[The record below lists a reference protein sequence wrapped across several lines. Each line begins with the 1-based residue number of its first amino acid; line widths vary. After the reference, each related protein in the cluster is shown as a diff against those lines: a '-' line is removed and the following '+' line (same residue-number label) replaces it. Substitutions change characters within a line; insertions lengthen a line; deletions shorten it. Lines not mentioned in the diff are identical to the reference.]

1 MIKTVGLFTDN
12 SSSKQY
18 SPISFGYF
26 LNMELA
32 NGGGGKEVIKQNGE
46 LNKIGDIIKYFSNEN
61 NVKQTEKQLTPKNW
75 QYYNCMMAEFRHNVG
90 NHHDLGWEN
99 MTKEYY
105 EDLDLMTDK
114 EIEKFLKDNPVEFQ
128 NGFIKHSYHR
138 ACSMIGRIIKGKSY
152 IPFYMETD
160 QIVKSPT
167 KRDNVHRVKPPTNKI
182 KLLEQLD
189 VMGVDRDEYCLTQSS
204 ILSVM
209 GIRSNDDLDII
220 ISSNL
225 RSQNIQFPQGIDV
238 FPPNYAKFDYFG
250 AKGDDDILKNYCVEI
265 DGYKFLEPRFYF
277 ARKNNTTER
286 DKLDWSK
293 ISWFFSIKSHEG
305 YPYNFDFYKWGV
317 NFVDKVQLKD
327 LKIKDLK
334 PIINKYNRITDDGV
348 NHGRSVY
355 HDVDKKQYIK
365 IFHPEYC
372 RLSNL
377 KEAFKSNFLNGL
389 CPALTKLIYNG
400 GNLVGYICKEGSH
413 PTEIP
418 KDFLTTILRNCKKWN
433 KIYYDI
439 VPQNIIKLPNGEYSL
454 IDLESVYSLDELDLL
469 PKHNAQI
476 KPTNLLELINRI

>member
-12 SSSKQY
+12 SFTKQY
-18 SPISFGYF
+18 SPISFSYF

-46 LNKIGDIIKYFSNEN
+46 LNKIRDIIKYFSNKN
-61 NVKQTEKQLTPKNW
+61 NIKQTEEQLTPKNW

-105 EDLDLMTDK
+105 ENLDLMSDE
-114 EIEKFLKDNPVEFQ
+114 EIEQFLKDNPVEFQ

-138 ACSMIGRIIKGKSY
+138 ACSMIGRIIKGKPY

-189 VMGVDRDEYCLTQSS
+189 IMGINRDEYCLTQSS

-250 AKGDDDILKNYCVEI
+250 AKGDDDILENYCVEI

-293 ISWFFSIKSHEG
+293 ISWFFSIKNHEG

-317 NFVDKVQLKD
+317 NFVDKTQLKD
-327 LKIKDLK
+327 LKIEDLK

-355 HDVDKKQYIK
+355 YDVDKKQYIK

-372 RLSNL
+372 RLNNF

-400 GNLVGYICKEGSH
+400 DNLVGYICKEGSH

-439 VPQNIIKLPNGEYSL
+439 VSQNIIKLPNGEYSL
-454 IDLESVYSLDELDLL
+454 IDLESVYDLDKLDLL

-476 KPTNLLELINRI
+476 KPSNLLELIEQA